1 MKNQYRI
8 RNWSEYNAG
17 LKLRG
22 SVTFWL
28 DEKVVGQ
35 WLVKNKTG
43 KKGASQTYSDL
54 AIATFTIFKSIY
66 SLAGRQTEG
75 LLKSLF
81 SLMNLDLPV
90 PEHSTVSRRLSSVK
104 VLLPVEKSSKPRHL
118 VVDSTGIKVYG
129 EGEWKTRQH
138 GVGKRRTWRKLHLGV
153 DESTGEIVSAVVT
166 TNNYHDSQVLRDIL
180 AGVEGEIEQV
190 SADGAYD
197 TKNCYEQIKQ
207 KQARAVIPPRKNAKI
222 QQHGNCKSP
231 PLPRDENLRRIRKI
245 GRKQWKQ
252 ESGYHRRSLAE
263 TTMFRLKCIFGGKVA
278 SRTFEN
284 QATELF
290 LQCIALNLMNQIC
303 RPESYAVVL

>member
-22 SVTFWL
+22 SLTFWL

-54 AIATFTIFKSIY
+54 AIATFSIFKSIY

-75 LLKSLF
+75 FLKSLF
-81 SLMNLDLPV
+81 SLMNLELPV

-138 GVGKRRTWRKLHLGV
+138 GIGKRRTWRKLHLGV

-166 TNNYHDSQVLRDIL
+166 TNNYHDSQILGDIL
-180 AGVEGEIEQV
+180 AGVEGEIKQV

-197 TKNCYEQIKQ
+197 TKNCYEQIEQ

-231 PLPRDENLRRIRKI
+231 PLPRDENLRRIREI
-245 GRKQWKQ
+245 GRKKWKQ

-303 RPESYAVVL
+303 RPESYVVVL